1 MTTNAAKSKAG
12 IVRGLP
18 YLGALVAL
26 FAVGCGAE
34 ASTDPLAEQTDDL
47 RRGHGHHWG
56 PKLCRSADGSEC
68 GADQLCLPLLSRSC
82 PGPKHIGI
90 CAPKPH
96 TCPDISDPVCG
107 CDGKTYD
114 NLCEAAAARTAIT
127 HAGACAPT
135 SGCGANGV
143 CPGSGTCVGGGSNDD
158 GEHRHSCGWGH
169 HHTTPSGTCQCTV
182 VEQCARGQ
190 IWNSD
195 PAVCACVDDPA
206 QQDPCARVQ
215 CPTGMACV
223 VQSDGSVACQ

>member
-1 MTTNAAKSKAG
+1 MTTNAARGKAG

-18 YLGALVAL
+18 YFGALFAL
-26 FAVGCGAE
+26 VAVGCGAE
-34 ASTDPLAEQTDDL
+34 ASTDPSAEQTDDL
-47 RRGHGHHWG
+47 RHGHHWG
-56 PKLCRSADGSEC
+56 PKLCRTADGSEC
-68 GADQLCLPLLSRSC
+68 GSDQLCLPLLSRAC

-107 CDGKTYD
+107 CDGQTYD
-114 NLCEAAAARTAIT
+114 NLCEAAAARTAVE

-135 SGCGANGV
+135 NGCGANGV
-143 CPGSGTCVGGGSNDD
+143 CPGSGTCVEGSPSATTQA
-158 GEHRHSCGWGH
+158 GHHMCSWGH
-169 HHTTPSGTCQCTV
+169 VHTPPAGACQCNV

-195 PAVCACVDDPA
+195 PAVCACVDDPQ

-215 CPTGMACV
+215 CPTGTACV